1 MSTSAM
7 SLLSQCVHTKSGMI
21 IIIIIVPSRFSS
33 EENSDDSLL
42 KVACETVSDFEYTG
56 TWSRPTQR
64 DIHVYACVY
73 RISDCLVVLQY
84 YSLSCKLLCSESVEV
99 WEWISGLWN
108 ICRFCGL
115 VGVMSD
121 LFIIVVGGDS
131 VISIFNTL
139 SCSMSV
145 IEVGGVEWPV
155 EGVDDGCIISCAEI
169 SPDWLLSDMEIEF
182 VFAPNVIGELYSS
195 FWKFGLT
202 CCMVNGV
209 IIEGVVFK
217 RCIDGSLL
225 TQGMAGSM
233 ECLFLFCFTRHGDP
247 GKVLVFI
254 NLRLLV
260 KLFFEVASS
269 ESEGMLFRERVE
281 QENTIELLDSCKVLW
296 YLYEN
301 MCKHRRWCCK

>member
-1 MSTSAM
+1 M
-7 SLLSQCVHTKSGMI
+7 
-21 IIIIIVPSRFSS
+21 
-33 EENSDDSLL
+33 
-42 KVACETVSDFEYTG
+42 
-56 TWSRPTQR
+56 
-64 DIHVYACVY
+64 YACN
-73 RISDCLVVLQY
+73 CLVVLQY
-84 YSLSCKLLCSESVEV
+84 YSLPCKLLCDESVEV
-99 WEWISGLWN
+99 CDCISALLN
-108 ICRFCGL
+108 FCRFCRL
-115 VGVMSD
+115 VVVMSD

-131 VISIFNTL
+131 IFNSL

-145 IEVGGVEWPV
+145 IEVDGVEWPV
-155 EGVDDGCIISCAEI
+155 EGVDDGCIMSCAEVT
-169 SPDWLLSDMEIEF
+169 PDWLLSNMEYEF
-182 VFAPNVIGELYSS
+182 FNGIFLDFVIGELCSS
-195 FWKFGLT
+195 FWKFRLT
-202 CCMVNGV
+202 SGCMVNGV

-217 RCIDGSLL
+217 RRIDGWLL
-225 TQGMAGSM
+225 TQGLSDRLAGSV